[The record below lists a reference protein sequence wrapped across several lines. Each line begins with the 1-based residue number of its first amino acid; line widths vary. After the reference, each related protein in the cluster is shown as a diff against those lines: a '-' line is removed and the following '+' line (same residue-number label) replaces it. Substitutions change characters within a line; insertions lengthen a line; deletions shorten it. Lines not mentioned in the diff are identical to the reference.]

1 MDVLKVP
8 AGWRA
13 SFLLIEISA
22 GRNRLRHDSDGG
34 MLAVDV
40 DPQLISGCKRAHSHP
55 LCSSLHLKAL
65 SLFTDP
71 LVGDDRGEAGEAV
84 RAWPGGAG

>member
-13 SFLLIEISA
+13 RSLLIEISA

-34 MLAVDV
+34 VLAVDV
-40 DPQLISGCKRAHSHP
+40 DPQMEQRKGP

-71 LVGDDRGEAGEAV
+71 LVGDERGEAA
-84 RAWPGGAG
+84 RAWAGGAG